1 MWHRKEIDLESYSV
15 KFTSG
20 FACDF
25 SSLLKVDQ
33 GTLYAA
39 YFDFCFK
46 FFLAY

>member
-1 MWHRKEIDLESYSV
+1 MWHRKEIDSESYSV

-33 GTLYAA
+33 GMLHILTFVLS
-39 YFDFCFK
+39 
-46 FFLAY
+46 FFLLIN